1 MSMPGCIGT
10 SPFQVSYFYLH
21 SLSHGELSLYIL
33 DFHFQK
39 DSCIHLQ
46 FETLCAADPNLIW
59 IGEWVYREL
68 AEAAERCAEHWKS
81 V

>member
-1 MSMPGCIGT
+1 M
-10 SPFQVSYFYLH
+10 VSC
-21 SLSHGELSLYIL
+21 LYIL

-81 V
+81 M